1 MNEGSDFMG
10 IRKNIQIF
18 LTFILLLTLIL
29 PSPSQA
35 NGDNVQASVSNLNM
49 RSGPGLAY
57 PIISSLQM
65 GDQMLV
71 LEQQGEWFKVRH
83 GVSEGWVA
91 SWYTTPIGEM
101 KKTTEQRIVSKVNR
115 LNVRSQPSLD
125 AAVLTQLSAG
135 DQATL
140 LADHGKW
147 AEILINQVK
156 GFVAKEYIT
165 IQTNDSKS
173 QTTKRTDRN
182 HFEVS
187 VDKLN
192 VRSKPDLTAKI
203 VSKVNKD
210 QRFKIIEKQH
220 NWIKIQLEEEKTGWV
235 YSFYG
240 TLTAAPTSSDDNA
253 DKTKDSKELDTQTIF
268 IVYNGTNLRSA
279 PSTSSEVV
287 YRGNAGES
295 FETVGQSG
303 DWYEVQTPDGGKGF
317 IANWV
322 VSTNSSKKAIQQQE
336 NVDRKK
342 GTLNGLTIVIDPGH
356 GGNDNGTTGARGTD
370 EKGIT
375 LRTSV
380 LLASKL
386 QAAGAKVVM
395 TRDSDV
401 YVDLIKRVALSHQ
414 LAADAFISV
423 HYDAT
428 DSSAINGF
436 TTYYT
441 NGYQKELALSVNE
454 SLGNAISL
462 RDRGAQP
469 GNYFVLR
476 ENRQNAILIELGFL
490 SNPSEERAVTTEK
503 FREQASLGVYNGIIN
518 YFDAKIDK

>member
-1 MNEGSDFMG
+1 MG

-18 LTFILLLTLIL
+18 LSFILLLTLIL
-29 PSPSQA
+29 PSSSQA
-35 NGDNVQASVSNLNM
+35 NGDNVQSSVSNLNM

-57 PIISSLQM
+57 PIIASLQK

-91 SWYTTPIGEM
+91 SWYTTPIGET
-101 KKTTEQRIVSKVNR
+101 KKTTEQRIVSKVDR
-115 LNVRSQPSLD
+115 LNVRSQPTLD

-140 LADHGKW
+140 IADHGNW
-147 AEILINQVK
+147 VEILINQIK

-165 IQTNDSKS
+165 IQTTDSKS
-173 QTTKRTDRN
+173 VKPKRTDSD

-192 VRSKPDLTAKI
+192 VRAKPDLTAKI
-203 VSKVNKD
+203 VATVSKD

-220 NWIKIQLEEEKTGWV
+220 NWIKIQLEEEKIGWV

-240 TLTAAPTSSDDNA
+240 TLTAAPKAPSDKTE
-253 DKTKDSKELDTQTIF
+253 KTKDNKALETQTLF

-287 YRGNAGES
+287 YRANAGES

-303 DWYEVQTPDGGKGF
+303 DWYEVQTPDGSKGF

-322 VSTNSSKKAIQQQE
+322 VSTNESKKELQQQQTG
-336 NVDRKK
+336 DRKK

-386 QAAGAKVVM
+386 QAAGAQVVM
-395 TRDSDV
+395 TRDTDV
-401 YVDLIKRVALSHQ
+401 YVDLIKRVAVSHQ
-414 LAADAFISV
+414 FAADAFISV
-423 HYDAT
+423 HYDST

-441 NGYQKELALSVNE
+441 HGYQKELALSVNK
-454 SLGNAISL
+454 SLGNKITL

-518 YFDAKIDK
+518 YFDDQLKK